1 MQKLVQV
8 ASTNKGL
15 EKVIQG
21 DEAGNPTEMMEYLS
35 RVQRNNEGS
44 VEMLILVDQQGK
56 ALLSDSK
63 TELNINV
70 HEREYFKRNTEYG

>member
-35 RVQRNNEGS
+35 RVQKK
-44 VEMLILVDQQGK
+44 Q
-56 ALLSDSK
+56 
-63 TELNINV
+63 
-70 HEREYFKRNTEYG
+70 